1 MSYKILFDGAIV
13 YSQVA
18 TTQGYIAI
26 DADITYELNKAPT
39 LVFTIP
45 PTNPMYD
52 EYVKMKTVVTVMSD
66 DELIFRGRIL
76 NTNVDFYKLKQFT
89 CEGDFAFFNDSIV
102 NAYSYGGTVY
112 NLVKKYVDEHNAQV
126 DAFKQFE
133 IGSVTVADNNDYV
146 TRSNI
151 DYVSTLEE
159 MNAKLLDEL
168 GGYLSTETSV
178 DDYDVEHH
186 YLNYTADSGD
196 FNSQVLSFNRNIVD
210 LEQYMSGEDLCTVL
224 IPLGAKLVVDDAETD
239 ERLTVASVN
248 DGSIYIQDD
257 DAVAMFGRIVKAVVW
272 DEVSVAS
279 NLLTKGRAWLADNIT
294 EATTISLN
302 AIDLSII
309 DIDESALKLGE
320 YNRVYSRAHGIDDY
334 FQLSKMVVDL
344 VDPSKNTYTFGYV
357 ARTLTDNVTKTT
369 TKQSGTVQELVPTY
383 WFDFTKSLK
392 DSVSKKQAELV
403 DATRNS
409 SGVHL
414 DYNNSQV
421 LIDVSCKNRTA
432 VIETGSMPQSVTAD
446 ARFITFRTGSNN
458 LIYGLYYRKDVGW
471 SVYNGSFNDTTL
483 TSLSDCANATI
494 KFVFDGSKV
503 KLSVNDNVLLSN
515 IDMGKNLN
523 INFGSNMVSLI
534 SATVKSLKIYE
545 GEY

>member
-1 MSYKILFDGAIV
+1 MSYKILFDDRIV
-13 YSQVA
+13 YSLVA
-18 TTQGYIAI
+18 TTQGYTVI

-39 LVFTIP
+39 LVFTLP

-52 EYVKMKTVVTVMSD
+52 EYTKMKTVVTVTRN

-76 NTNVDFYKLKQFT
+76 NTNVDFYKLKEFT
-89 CEGDFAFFNDSIV
+89 CEGDFAFFNDSVI
-102 NAYSYGGTVY
+102 NAYTYGGTVY

-133 IGSVTVADNNDYV
+133 IGEVTVTDNNNYV

-151 DYVSTLEE
+151 DYVNTLEE
-159 MNAKLLDEL
+159 MNDKLIDEM

-178 DDYDVEHH
+178 DANDVEHH
-186 YLNYTADSGD
+186 YLNYTTDSGD
-196 FNSQVLSFNRNIVD
+196 INSQVLSFNRNIVD
-210 LEQYMSGEDLCTVL
+210 LEQFMSGEDLCTVL
-224 IPLGAKLVVDDAETD
+224 VPLGAKLVVNEEETD

-248 DGSIYIQDD
+248 NGSIYIQND
-257 DAVAMFGRIVKAVVW
+257 DAVAMFGRIVKSVVW
-272 DEVSVAS
+272 EDVTVAS
-279 NLLTKGRAWLADNIT
+279 NLLTKGRAWLNDNIT

-302 AIDLSII
+302 AVDLSII
-309 DIDESALKLGE
+309 DIDSSALKLGE
-320 YNRVYSRAHGIDDY
+320 YNRVYSRPHGIDDY

-357 ARTLTDNVTKTT
+357 ARTLTDSVTKTT
-369 TKQSGTVQELVPTY
+369 TKQSGTVQEMVPAY

-414 DYNNSQV
+414 DYNDSQV
-421 LIDVSCKNRTA
+421 LMDISCKNKTA
-432 VIETGSMPQSVTAD
+432 VIETGSMPQLVTAD
-446 ARFITFRTGSNN
+446 ARFITFRKGSNH
-458 LIYGLYYRKDVGW
+458 LVYGLYYRKDIGW
-471 SVYNGSFNDTTL
+471 SFYNGTFHDTTL
-483 TSLSDCANATI
+483 TNLSDCANATI

-515 IDMGKNLN
+515 IDLGKNLN
-523 INFGSNMVSLI
+523 INFGSWMVSLV
-534 SATVKSLKIYE
+534 SATVKSLKIYD